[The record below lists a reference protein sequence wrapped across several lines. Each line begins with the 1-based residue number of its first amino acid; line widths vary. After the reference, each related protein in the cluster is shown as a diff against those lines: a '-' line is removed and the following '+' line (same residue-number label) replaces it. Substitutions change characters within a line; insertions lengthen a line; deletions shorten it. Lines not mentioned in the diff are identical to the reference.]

1 MILLRQDLNLNKFD
15 SADKSKELTE
25 KDKLLVEKIARK
37 ITYLGLTTPAIFFI
51 EMHKPLSFLG
61 SQLLFFLEPLLWGF
75 FNTGDFKRFAIILE
89 KRDSLEFLLQTIERF
104 DAELEDKKRLIKE
117 EKKKR
122 RK

>member
-1 MILLRQDLNLNKFD
+1 MLRQDLNLNKFD
-15 SADKSKELTE
+15 NKDKSTELTE

-37 ITYLGLTTPAIFFI
+37 ITYLGLTIPAIFFI

-75 FNTGDFKRFAIILE
+75 FNTDDFKRFAIILE
-89 KRDSLEFLLQTIERF
+89 KRDSLEFLLQTIEKF
-104 DAELEDKKRLIKE
+104 DAEIE
-117 EKKKR
+117 EKKRIIKQEKKNR